1 MTIYIEGGTS
11 MTNEIQKTGVLDLIK
26 VTLKC
31 GRDMASEAGSAPDM
45 CGSCEDSTSNQTQAT
60 CCY

>member
-1 MTIYIEGGTS
+1 MKSEIYKVNNSKI
-11 MTNEIQKTGVLDLIK
+11 VR

-31 GRDMASEAGSAPDM
+31 GRNMASAAGSAPTT